1 MTASKNSCTPL
12 GTPVEVTLARRNS
25 ASAITT
31 TPARAVATMVSTLN
45 VSS

>member
-1 MTASKNSCTPL
+1 M
-12 GTPVEVTLARRNS
+12 TLARRNS

-45 VSS
+45 VSSYGQKSPCQVQCLW